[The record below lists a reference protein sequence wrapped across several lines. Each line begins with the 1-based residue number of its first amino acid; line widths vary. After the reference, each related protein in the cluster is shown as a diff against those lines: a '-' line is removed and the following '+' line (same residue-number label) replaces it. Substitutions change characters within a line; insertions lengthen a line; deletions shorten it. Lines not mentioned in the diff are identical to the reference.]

1 MKELRKILFGLWAA
15 FTLGGMG
22 ATLAS
27 AQGIVF
33 LVSSSSRQLR
43 PEGFTEAV
51 GSVVLSA
58 QSSGVI
64 VADTILTFD
73 YRAPVEP
80 TSGTFLNGCASGA
93 LTKSVSGNVVA
104 LRVTAPVSC
113 TPGQTIALSGV
124 RVNANFLGPGA
135 NVNVAVSPLV
145 PPQFAATNPLTFLQ
159 FTAPAVG
166 KVEASAAV
174 VAFTGRLLLLVAPT
188 LAVVS
193 ADSAKFT
200 LKEAFNQ
207 AFLSKKD
214 EQGLNDNGAVADF
227 KIRFAFRD
235 VPIGLR
241 IDLANTTGSD
251 PTLATLTTAGVPFT
265 ATAGSQD
272 VNVTITIDDDGSGT
286 NTIGSPETLAAEFV
300 FWVPDVAAF
309 VPTNPA
315 GSVRVE
321 LLGAESPPDVPRFTS
336 DPLFVFPDAASL
348 PLFQEPVIAP
358 PRDLSVTDAA
368 SPPSFSGGIV
378 APGMLA
384 SAIAGFG
391 TSFLTGLSQSFFA
404 EALPLP
410 RTLGGVTLRVGGSL
424 SFGPVSG
431 WQYSPVGSV
440 EAPLLFAGPG
450 RVLFQIPPGISL
462 GDAIAVQLRRPDG
475 TALLSTA
482 RVVAAIP
489 RIFTVQMTGRGQ
501 AAVLNQ
507 DNSRNGSPES
517 IPGTRPAPRG
527 AVIRIFATGA
537 GDTDP
542 PLLPGE
548 AAPATGDPL
557 VFTRVQPTVTIGGIA
572 AKVLHSVMAPGFPGT
587 WQIDAEVPASVSPG
601 SAVPLTVTAGGFESN
616 LVTIAVE

>member
-145 PPQFAATNPLTFLQ
+145 PPQFAATNPVTFLQ

-235 VPIGLR
+235 
-241 IDLANTTGSD
+241 
-251 PTLATLTTAGVPFT
+251 
-265 ATAGSQD
+265 
-272 VNVTITIDDDGSGT
+272 
-286 NTIGSPETLAAEFV
+286 
-300 FWVPDVAAF
+300 
-309 VPTNPA
+309 
-315 GSVRVE
+315 
-321 LLGAESPPDVPRFTS
+321 
-336 DPLFVFPDAASL
+336 
-348 PLFQEPVIAP
+348 
-358 PRDLSVTDAA
+358 
-368 SPPSFSGGIV
+368 
-378 APGMLA
+378 
-384 SAIAGFG
+384 
-391 TSFLTGLSQSFFA
+391 
-404 EALPLP
+404 
-410 RTLGGVTLRVGGSL
+410 GSL
-424 SFGPVSG
+424 C
-431 WQYSPVGSV
+431 
-440 EAPLLFAGPG
+440 
-450 RVLFQIPPGISL
+450 
-462 GDAIAVQLRRPDG
+462 
-475 TALLSTA
+475 
-482 RVVAAIP
+482 
-489 RIFTVQMTGRGQ
+489 
-501 AAVLNQ
+501 
-507 DNSRNGSPES
+507 
-517 IPGTRPAPRG
+517 
-527 AVIRIFATGA
+527 TGA
-537 GDTDP
+537 G
-542 PLLPGE
+542 
-548 AAPATGDPL
+548 
-557 VFTRVQPTVTIGGIA
+557 R
-572 AKVLHSVMAPGFPGT
+572 
-587 WQIDAEVPASVSPG
+587 
-601 SAVPLTVTAGGFESN
+601 AGGDADQSVCQSCAQETAWDIAQESPCSGADQAKRRR
-616 LVTIAVE
+616 VGETS